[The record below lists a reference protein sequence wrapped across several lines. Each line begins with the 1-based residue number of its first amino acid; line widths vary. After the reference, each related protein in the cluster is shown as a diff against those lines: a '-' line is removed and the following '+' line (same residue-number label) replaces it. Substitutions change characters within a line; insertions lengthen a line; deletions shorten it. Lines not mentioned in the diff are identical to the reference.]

1 MIVSSLFLADA
12 WLASAVPAMAIAS
25 IEKSAITS
33 TPAPVIRL
41 SGQREAACSA
51 AAANLRVESAD
62 ERVVAVKPR
71 RR

>member
-1 MIVSSLFLADA
+1 
-12 WLASAVPAMAIAS
+12 MAIAI

-33 TPAPVIRL
+33 TPAPVMRL

-51 AAANLRVESAD
+51 AAAKLRVESAD